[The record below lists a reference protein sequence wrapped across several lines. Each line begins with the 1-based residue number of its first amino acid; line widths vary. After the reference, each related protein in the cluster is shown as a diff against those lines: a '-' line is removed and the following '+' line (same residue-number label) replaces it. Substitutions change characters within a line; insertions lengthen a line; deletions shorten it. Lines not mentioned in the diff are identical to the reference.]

1 MYNFFYKSIIVFTL
15 ISFFLL
21 LNSCQKDE
29 LAGNI
34 YNKQIT
40 QDNLIEIVKEI
51 SKDKNLSKDNLDI
64 ITVGLT
70 RLSTLKRD
78 TVLGKTL
85 KEIYNIEKEFMY
97 EQSIAT
103 LKTQATKVELVLNHE
118 FRFIDLVPRDTL
130 DKFYNIIVFEIK
142 NPSKREIKNILGT
155 LQFFDVNGQ
164 IVKTFPIETA
174 KLQTEHNVPSGQSK
188 RIAIPF
194 IHDKNN
200 IRDEMMRNDL
210 KSMRAVWIANMIEF
224 ADGKQ
229 ISVQATNAE

>member
-1 MYNFFYKSIIVFTL
+1 MYNFFYKTFLLFTL
-15 ISFFLL
+15 ISFIM

-34 YNKQIT
+34 YNKKIT
-40 QDNLIEIVKEI
+40 QDNLIEMVKEI

-70 RLSTLKRD
+70 RLSTQKRD

-85 KEIYNIEKEFMY
+85 KEIYNIEKEYMY

-142 NPSKREIKNILGT
+142 NTSKREIKNILGT

-164 IVKTFPIETA
+164 IVKSYPIETA
-174 KLQTEHNVPSGQSK
+174 KLQTDHNVPSGQSK

-224 ADGKQ
+224 SDGKQ
-229 ISVQATNAE
+229 ISVQATNAD